1 MASEQYLMDRRL
13 ELQQKLE
20 DILGNEN
27 VYFQPPESMK
37 IDYPAIV
44 YERVEIL
51 TPHASNKPY
60 LLGCTY
66 RITLIDKNPISG
78 LLEKLSLI
86 PAIKHTRHYVADQL
100 NHDVFTLQY

>member
-27 VYFQPPESMK
+27 VYFQPPESTK

-51 TPHASNKPY
+51 NPHASNKPY
-60 LLGCTY
+60 LLGCRY

-86 PAIKHTRHYVADQL
+86 PTIKHTRHYVADQL